1 LKEDFSM
8 GTFIPKGTSTG
19 QTGVVSE
26 IAVVRHLQLKQIVT
40 ATRTDTGR
48 LKLFS
53 WLVNNNGS
61 ITLTGNSGNLAGTGA
76 ASSIDIARGNKFVSA
91 FRDGN
96 GNLKLLGWNISDA
109 GVITR
114 TPGAGITAGTATNI
128 KIVALTASVF
138 ITACRAG
145 NGRLKLISWRLNA
158 DGSFN
163 RIGDSEAPVV
173 VSEVANEVSLVI
185 LRQIAGGD
193 RQLIAAV
200 RNSST
205 RIKVIAWKVTS
216 QGVLSQSLGIGG
228 LTGLADIPLKMV
240 RAVKDVSFGRIV
252 TSGRDPDGNLRLIS
266 WSVEGDG
273 SAVTPLKITGPQ
285 AIPIADNALVC
296 LPNGK
301 IVSAV
306 RITTANRLKLIGWK
320 MDAAGNFAFTDQSEQ
335 QPGSVSRV
343 ALCQEVLGIEPMF
356 ATATRASNNNVKLTS
371 WVPA

>member
-1 LKEDFSM
+1 M
-8 GTFIPKGTSTG
+8 GTFIPKGTSTDL
-19 QTGVVSE
+19 TGVVSE
-26 IAVVRHLQLKQIVT
+26 IAVVRHLQLKRIVT
-40 ATRTDTGR
+40 ATRTQAGT

-61 ITLTGNSGNLAGTGA
+61 ITLTGHSGNQAGAGA
-76 ASSIDIARGNKFVSA
+76 ASNIDIARGNKFVTA
-91 FRDGN
+91 FSDGN
-96 GNLKLLGWNISDA
+96 GNLKLFSWNITDA

-114 TPGAGITAGTATNI
+114 SPGAGLAGEATNI

-145 NGRLKLISWRLNA
+145 NGRIKLISWRLNA
-158 DGSFN
+158 NGSFT
-163 RIGDSEAPVV
+163 RIGDSEAPVAV
-173 VSEVANEVSLVI
+173 NEVSLVI
-185 LRQIAGGD
+185 LREIVGGN

-200 RNSST
+200 RT
-205 RIKVIAWKVTS
+205 IGGTIKVIAWNVTS
-216 QGVLSQSLGIGG
+216 QGALSPSLGIGG
-228 LTGLADIPLKMV
+228 LTGPANIQIKMV

-252 TSGRDPDGNLRLIS
+252 TSVRDADGNLRLIS
-266 WSVEGDG
+266 WAVEGDG
-273 SAVTPLKITGPQ
+273 SAVTALKISGPH

-306 RITTANRLKLIGWK
+306 RMSAGNRLKLIGWK
-320 MDAAGNFAFTDQSEQ
+320 MDAAGNFAITDQSEE

>member
-1 LKEDFSM
+1 M

-19 QTGVVSE
+19 QTGVVAE
-26 IAVVRHLQLKQIVT
+26 IAVVRHLQLKRIVT
-40 ATRTDTGR
+40 ATRTDVGR

-76 ASSIDIARGNKFVSA
+76 ASNIDIARGNKFVSA

-96 GNLKLLGWNISDA
+96 GNLKLLSWDISDA

-114 TPGAGITAGTATNI
+114 TPGAAATAGTATNI

-163 RIGDSEAPVV
+163 RIGDSEAPVT
-173 VSEVANEVSLVI
+173 VSTVSNEVSLVI
-185 LRQIAGGD
+185 LREIVGGD

-200 RNSST
+200 RNSSGK
-205 RIKVIAWKVTS
+205 IKVIAWNVTS
-216 QGVLSQSLGIGG
+216 QGVLSSSLGIGG
-228 LTGLADIPLKMV
+228 LTGPADISLRTV
-240 RAVKDVSFGRIV
+240 RAVKDVTFGRIV
-252 TSGRDPDGNLRLIS
+252 SSGRDADGNLRLIS
-266 WSVEGDG
+266 WQVEGDG
-273 SAVTPLKITGPQ
+273 SAVTALKISGPQ
-285 AIPIADNALVC
+285 GPAIADNALLC

-306 RITTANRLKLIGWK
+306 RISANNRLKLSGWK

-343 ALCQEVLGIEPMF
+343 TLCQEVLGIEPMF
-356 ATATRASNNNVKLTS
+356 ASATRAANNNVMLTS